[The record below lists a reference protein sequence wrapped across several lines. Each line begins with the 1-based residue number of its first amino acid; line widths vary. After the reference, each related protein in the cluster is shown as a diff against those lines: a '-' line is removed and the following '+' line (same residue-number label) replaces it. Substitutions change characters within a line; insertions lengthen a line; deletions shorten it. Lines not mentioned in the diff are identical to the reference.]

1 MNWENKAKKF
11 SGLNI
16 SNENLESK
24 ELRSKIVELSVEYFH
39 KHHNK
44 KKFIPGESFI
54 SASGKYLTEHDL
66 VNLVDS
72 SLDLWLT
79 SGRFADKFEKKLALC
94 FGSKFAAPTV
104 SGSAANLLAF
114 TALTSDFFGKKKIVD
129 GDEVITVAAG
139 FPTTVAP
146 IIHNRCIPV
155 YLDVDLKTAN
165 IETSLLQK
173 AISKKTKAVMLAH
186 TLGNPFDLEVVQ
198 KFCQENELYLVED
211 CCDAFGS
218 NFDSKPVGSFGIF
231 STLSFYAAHHITT
244 GEGGAVM
251 YNDVKL
257 KRIIESYRDWG
268 RDCWCLT
275 GMNNT
280 CNKRY
285 DWELG
290 KLPKGYDHKFIFSHV
305 GFNLKM
311 TDMQAA
317 IGLSQL
323 DKVDY
328 FIKKRKKNFYYLKN
342 KFIEEELGKYF
353 ILPESHQKS
362 DPSWYGFLITI
373 KDNKLFTRNEIVKFL
388 NEKRIITRLL
398 FAGNLTKQPGYMSKN
413 SRIIGDLKNTDK
425 FMNDSF
431 WIGVWPG
438 LDKEHLDYMLNSIK
452 DFISKT
458 KK

>member
-1 MNWENKAKKF
+1 
-11 SGLNI
+11 
-16 SNENLESK
+16 
-24 ELRSKIVELSVEYFH
+24 
-39 KHHNK
+39 
-44 KKFIPGESFI
+44 
-54 SASGKYLTEHDL
+54 
-66 VNLVDS
+66 
-72 SLDLWLT
+72 
-79 SGRFADKFEKKLALC
+79 
-94 FGSKFAAPTV
+94 
-104 SGSAANLLAF
+104 
-114 TALTSDFFGKKKIVD
+114 
-129 GDEVITVAAG
+129 
-139 FPTTVAP
+139 
-146 IIHNRCIPV
+146 
-155 YLDVDLKTAN
+155 
-165 IETSLLQK
+165 
-173 AISKKTKAVMLAH
+173 
-186 TLGNPFDLEVVQ
+186 
-198 KFCQENELYLVED
+198 
-211 CCDAFGS
+211 
-218 NFDSKPVGSFGIF
+218 
-231 STLSFYAAHHITT
+231 
-244 GEGGAVM
+244 
-251 YNDVKL
+251 
-257 KRIIESYRDWG
+257 
-268 RDCWCLT
+268 
-275 GMNNT
+275 MNNT

-290 KLPKGYDHKFIFSHV
+290 KLPEGYDHKFIFSHV

-328 FIKKRKKNFYYLKN
+328 FIKKRKENFYYLKN

>member
-1 MNWENKAKKF
+1 
-11 SGLNI
+11 
-16 SNENLESK
+16 
-24 ELRSKIVELSVEYFH
+24 
-39 KHHNK
+39 
-44 KKFIPGESFI
+44 
-54 SASGKYLTEHDL
+54 
-66 VNLVDS
+66 
-72 SLDLWLT
+72 
-79 SGRFADKFEKKLALC
+79 
-94 FGSKFAAPTV
+94 
-104 SGSAANLLAF
+104 
-114 TALTSDFFGKKKIVD
+114 
-129 GDEVITVAAG
+129 
-139 FPTTVAP
+139 
-146 IIHNRCIPV
+146 
-155 YLDVDLKTAN
+155 LDVDLKTAN

-198 KFCQENELYLVED
+198 KFCQENELYLIED

-218 NFDSKPVGSFGIF
+218 IFDSKPVGSFGIF

-257 KRIIESYRDWG
+257 RRIIESYRDWG

-328 FIKKRKKNFYYLKN
+328 FIKKRKENFYYLKN

-458 KK
+458 KNNN